1 MGATNHTTNYELS
14 QFIGTDKPSWLN
26 DYNNDM
32 LKIDT
37 AVKANATAA
46 SGAQSTASTADGK
59 ADANALAIQTLD
71 SQINTPSTGLAAVV
85 AGHTTDISSIN
96 GVIGNTP
103 LTTVAQTLTGAIE
116 EVKGSIPSIASTLV
130 DGGIKYVTV
139 AADGV
144 KSYQALLNDLYA
156 SFRAYIS
163 AKSSAFRFSF
173 MAVQIAGLNTFPSLK
188 PGLYSNNFDDSISF
202 MTFGISGTAVHEYL
216 TTVEAANSAVVDM
229 LISDTPSVTNSSL
242 TVPTT
247 GLNLTLYFNEFNVN
261 A

>member
-46 SGAQSTASTADGK
+46 SGAQSTANTADGK

-85 AGHTTDISSIN
+85 AGHTTSIGTIN
-96 GVIGNTP
+96 GTIGTTP

-116 EVKGSIPSIASTLV
+116 EVKGSIPSTTNVL
-130 DGGIKYVTV
+130 KYLGQHTISV
-139 AADGV
+139 AYDGV
-144 KSYQALLNDLYA
+144 KTVSQVMDECYAAFATYISTLTNPFFKFVTVTPRDSHYTGLTIFSPGFRTSTPARITSSDCYFNISGIQGNTTVFVTSGSTAVICVNGTVTDISTEIYDSGAATIQIELYA
-156 SFRAYIS
+156 T
-163 AKSSAFRFSF
+163 
-173 MAVQIAGLNTFPSLK
+173 M
-188 PGLYSNNFDDSISF
+188 
-202 MTFGISGTAVHEYL
+202 
-216 TTVEAANSAVVDM
+216 
-229 LISDTPSVTNSSL
+229 
-242 TVPTT
+242 
-247 GLNLTLYFNEFNVN
+247 
-261 A
+261 